1 MLLKIIL
8 AKILNKKTINTKDLV
23 KFGVLTGLLEIV
35 YIALVA
41 GFVIM
46 SETFL
51 PDGPKPIII
60 GIMTFLTLF
69 VFSASVS
76 GVLVF
81 GLPFYLALQ
90 NKYKEALITLLA
102 TAISLIVIFILIILG
117 AIFI

>member
-8 AKILNKKTINTKDLV
+8 AKILNKKTISAKDLV
-23 KFGVLTGLLEIV
+23 KFGVLTGFLEIV

-46 SETFL
+46 SELFL
-51 PDGPKPIII
+51 PDGPKPVII

-69 VFSASVS
+69 VFSAGIS

-90 NKYKEALITLLA
+90 NKYREALITLLFTGLA
-102 TAISLIVIFILIILG
+102 LIVVLVLIILG
-117 AIFI
+117 AILI